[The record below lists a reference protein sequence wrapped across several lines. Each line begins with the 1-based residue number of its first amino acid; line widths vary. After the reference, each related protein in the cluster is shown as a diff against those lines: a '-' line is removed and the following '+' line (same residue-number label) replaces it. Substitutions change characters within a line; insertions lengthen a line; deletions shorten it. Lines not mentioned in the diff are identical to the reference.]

1 MSAKKIL
8 HPTDFSDAAAPALE
22 QAVRLALVSGARL
35 DIFHVM
41 LLHSEDAASVERSMT
56 DYLHK
61 ARDTART
68 WSAGTRLEGRDLDIQ
83 TTIERGVSAYEGVMD
98 RASQV
103 SPDLIVLG
111 THGRSGVAKFL
122 LGSEAEKILR
132 HAGVSVM
139 TLGKGA
145 AAGCV
150 ADGFVH
156 ALVGIDFS
164 ADSRRALDAARSMI
178 SPSRGRLTLL
188 HAVAPIAPMTYTGD
202 VRSHFD
208 LDPDLSSRVEQQVRQ
223 LAGPGPYE
231 VVVTEGPA
239 AAEIMRVAEEAGADA
254 IVVGGRGLSG
264 WERVLVGS
272 VTERVVRFARKPVL
286 TVR

>member
-1 MSAKKIL
+1 MSPKTIL
-8 HPTDFSDAAAPALE
+8 HPTDFSPAVSPALE
-22 QAVRLALVSGARL
+22 QAVRLALVNDARL

-41 LLHSEDAASVERSMT
+41 QLHSEDAASVERSMT
-56 DYLHK
+56 DYLHR
-61 ARDTART
+61 ARELART
-68 WSAGTRLEGRDLDIQ
+68 WSAGTLLEGRDLDIR

-111 THGRSGVAKFL
+111 THGRSGVARLL

-132 HAGVSVM
+132 HTDVNM
-139 TLGKGA
+139 ITLGKDA
-145 AAGCV
+145 AAGCI
-150 ADGFVH
+150 ADGFAH

-164 ADSRRALDAARSMI
+164 ADSRRALDAARSMV

-188 HAVAPIAPMTYTGD
+188 HAVAPVPPMAYTGD
-202 VRSHFD
+202 MRSRFELDRD
-208 LDPDLSSRVEQQVRQ
+208 LPSRVEQEVRQ
-223 LAGPGPYE
+223 LAGPGPYD

-239 AAEIMRVAEEAGADA
+239 AAEIMRVAEEVYADVT
-254 IVVGGRGLSG
+254 VVGGRGMSD

-272 VTERVVRFARKPVL
+272 VTERVVRFSRLPVL